1 MKNLYVRN
9 QTDRETR
16 WNKKKV
22 VIELFGHSIL
32 TGLLRS
38 SATRLFQN
46 HTAKKS
52 RMSFCAWSRSRVSFD
67 L

>member
-38 SATRLFQN
+38 STTRLFQN
-46 HTAKKS
+46 HTVKKS
-52 RMSFCAWSRSRVSFD
+52 RMSFCA
-67 L
+67 

>member
-16 WNKKKV
+16 WNKK
-22 VIELFGHSIL
+22 IELFGHSIL

-52 RMSFCAWSRSRVSFD
+52 RMSFCA
-67 L
+67 

>member
-32 TGLLRS
+32 SGLLRS

-52 RMSFCAWSRSRVSFD
+52 RMSFCA
-67 L
+67 

>member
-9 QTDRETR
+9 QIDRETR

-52 RMSFCAWSRSRVSFD
+52 RMFFCA
-67 L
+67 

>member
-1 MKNLYVRN
+1 MLGIK
-9 QTDRETR
+9 QTEKQSGI
-16 WNKKKV
+16 KKKV

-52 RMSFCAWSRSRVSFD
+52 RIFFLRLV
-67 L
+67 

>member
-46 HTAKKS
+46 HTTKKI
-52 RMSFCAWSRSRVSFD
+52 
-67 L
+67 

>member
-1 MKNLYVRN
+1 MKNLCVRN

-52 RMSFCAWSRSRVSFD
+52 RMSFCA
-67 L
+67 

>member
-1 MKNLYVRN
+1 MLGIK
-9 QTDRETR
+9 QTEKQGGI
-16 WNKKKV
+16 KKKV

-52 RMSFCAWSRSRVSFD
+52 RMSFCA
-67 L
+67 

>member
-9 QTDRETR
+9 QTDRERR

-46 HTAKKS
+46 HTAKKF
-52 RMSFCAWSRSRVSFD
+52 RMSFCA
-67 L
+67 